1 MSRPDGVARAD
12 GVSRPDGADRL
23 DHDHRFACVS
33 TVPLFSGV
41 DEEDRHRIA
50 ERVITRPY
58 RRGEVVYAAGDTPGL
73 QIVHSG
79 RVRQSRLL
87 ENGNEQLLRV
97 LSPGDFTGEHA
108 LLSDQPVTSLAV
120 AATDA
125 EVCSL
130 SRADMDRFLADYPRV
145 ALTMLRSVSGR
156 LEATERQVAEI
167 TGRSVE
173 SRLGEYL
180 VAAAGEADA
189 APGTE
194 YRLPMPKK
202 DLASYLG
209 TTPETLSRRL
219 HALADRGLIGL
230 GRGNRV
236 TVLDES
242 ALLAL

>member
-1 MSRPDGVARAD
+1 VRPDSGD
-12 GVSRPDGADRL
+12 LL
-23 DHDHRFACVS
+23 DHEHRFACVS
-33 TVPLFSGV
+33 SVPLFSGLE
-41 DEEDRHRIA
+41 EEDRHRIA

-58 RRGEVVYAAGDTPGL
+58 RRGEVVYSIGDSPGL

-79 RVRQSRLL
+79 RVKQSRVL

-108 LLSDQPVTSLAV
+108 LLGDEPVTSMAV

-125 EVCSL
+125 QVCSL
-130 SRADMDRFLADYPRV
+130 ARSDMDRFLADYPRV
-145 ALTMLRSVSGR
+145 AMTMLRSVARR
-156 LEATERQVAEI
+156 LEATEHQVAEI

-180 VAAAGEADA
+180 VAAAAEAGV
-189 APGTE
+189 APGAG

-219 HALADRGLIGL
+219 HALADQGLIAL

-236 TVLDES
+236 TVLDEPG
-242 ALLAL
+242 LLLL

>member
-1 MSRPDGVARAD
+1 
-12 GVSRPDGADRL
+12 VSRPDGGDLL
-23 DHDHRFACVS
+23 DHEHRFACVS
-33 TVPLFSGV
+33 RVPLFRGV

-58 RRGEVVYAAGDTPGL
+58 RRGEVIYSVGDSPGL

-79 RVRQSRLL
+79 KVKQSRLL

-97 LSPGDFTGEHA
+97 LSAGDFTGEHA

-125 EVCSL
+125 QVCSL

-145 ALTMLRSVSGR
+145 AMTMLRSVARR
-156 LEATERQVAEI
+156 LEATERQVSEI

-180 VAAAGEADA
+180 VAAAGEAGT
-189 APGTE
+189 APGAE

-219 HALADRGLIGL
+219 HALADQGLIAL

-236 TVLDES
+236 AVLDES
-242 ALLAL
+242 GLLLL

>member
-1 MSRPDGVARAD
+1 
-12 GVSRPDGADRL
+12 VSRQDGGDLL

-33 TVPLFSGV
+33 MVPLFSGV
-41 DEEDRHRIA
+41 EEADRHRIA

-58 RRGEVVYAAGDTPGL
+58 QRGAVVYSIGDSPGL

-79 RVRQSRLL
+79 KVKQSRLL

-108 LLSDQPVTSLAV
+108 LLSDQPVTSMAV

-125 EVCSL
+125 QVCSL
-130 SRADMDRFLADYPRV
+130 SRSDMDRFLENYPRV
-145 ALTMLRSVSGR
+145 AMTMLRSVARR
-156 LEATERQVAEI
+156 LDATEHQVAEI

-180 VAAAGEADA
+180 VAAAAEAGA
-189 APGTE
+189 APGSE

-219 HALADRGLIGL
+219 HALADQGLIGL

-236 TVLDES
+236 TVLDEPG
-242 ALLAL
+242 LLLL

>member
-1 MSRPDGVARAD
+1 MTRPDHGD
-12 GVSRPDGADRL
+12 LL

-33 TVPLFSGV
+33 MVPLFSGV
-41 DEEDRHRIA
+41 DAEDRHRIA

-58 RRGEVVYAAGDTPGL
+58 RRGEVVYSIGDSPGL

-79 RVRQSRLL
+79 KLKQSRLL

-108 LLSDQPVTSLAV
+108 LLSDQPVSSMAV

-125 EVCSL
+125 QVCSL
-130 SRADMDRFLADYPRV
+130 SRSDMDRFLADYPRV
-145 ALTMLRSVSGR
+145 AMTMLRSVAGR
-156 LEATERQVAEI
+156 LEATEHQVSEI

-180 VAAAGEADA
+180 VAAAVEAGA
-189 APGTE
+189 QPGAE

-219 HALADRGLIGL
+219 HALADQGLIGL

-236 TVLDES
+236 SVLDEPG
-242 ALLAL
+242 LLLL